1 VDRVRSSRRLYVDTD
16 SASTYAFVRARV
28 DNILKSVSVFRRIR
42 AAIDCLRLLADKYSS
57 GWNMPTFGLDDADPD
72 GDRFFGCTGDSD
84 TALLSLLRWR
94 KMCFSS
100 AHRWRVATLSRFFFS
115 LMVSL
120 PRQRSRSA
128 PAYEGMVFD
137 MALSICERRG
147 YYRLSQILTRSEG

>member
-72 GDRFFGCTGDSD
+72 GDRFFGCTG
-84 TALLSLLRWR
+84 TAIRPSCHCCVGAR
-94 KMCFSS
+94 C
-100 AHRWRVATLSRFFFS
+100 
-115 LMVSL
+115 VS
-120 PRQRSRSA
+120 QVHTV
-128 PAYEGMVFD
+128 G
-137 MALSICERRG
+137 G
-147 YYRLSQILTRSEG
+147 

>member
-84 TALLSLLRWR
+84 TALFSLLRWR

-100 AHRWRVATLSRFFFS
+100 AHCWRVATLSVAQCASVRGHGIRHGAEHMRTS
-115 LMVSL
+115 WVLSAVSNSDKVGRL
-120 PRQRSRSA
+120 
-128 PAYEGMVFD
+128 
-137 MALSICERRG
+137 RG
-147 YYRLSQILTRSEG
+147 RTDGGRK